1 MKPRSS
7 ALVLLLLLA
16 CKLFPQEIS
25 PTVQVFG
32 GYQRYLFD
40 HSEGSK
46 FSHDFCYSYGLL
58 LGKSFRIVKPVFTIR
73 TGVYVDNKDFKE
85 EFSFNQP
92 HNVKSA
98 ETSILYGNIPLLMDY
113 NFMTRKT
120 YFTFASVGIVFGKV
134 LNIENHWEFDLTIH
148 EGYPPGSGN
157 YYRFLHGGFGISY
170 SLNNRL
176 AIQFET
182 FVKYILN
189 INRVNYYEE
198 DVRTALGARIGLKYA
213 LFPTPSSSKAS
224 ETTGA
229 SSIDQ

>member
-1 MKPRSS
+1 MITRSS
-7 ALVLLLLLA
+7 ILVLFLLLA

-25 PTVQVFG
+25 PTIQVFG
-32 GYQRYLFD
+32 GYQHYLFD
-40 HSEGSK
+40 QSEGSK
-46 FSHDFCYSYGLL
+46 FSQDFCYSYGLL

-98 ETSILYGNIPLLMDY
+98 ETSILYGNIPLLIDY

-134 LNIENHWEFDLTIH
+134 LNIETHYEFNDGTIH
-148 EGYPPGSGN
+148 KGYPGSSG
-157 YYRFLHGGFGISY
+157 YYRFLHSGLGINY

-189 INRVNYYEE
+189 INKVNYYEE

-213 LFPTPSSSKAS
+213 LFPTPPTSKSPTA
-224 ETTGA
+224 GA
-229 SSIDQ
+229 STIDQ